1 MKAATTR
8 TPDWTDC
15 LTGLTGLRLA
25 IYDTLLTTG
34 ALYVPQV
41 AAHLNPS
48 QRVLDQI
55 EGALKWLAEHRFVG
69 TKDNCWH
76 AHTPARAREVFES
89 YGPAVIGQPS
99 TYATPARSTGAKD
112 AGDRR
117 NQGAQTAHASGGGVS
132 FSSFT
137 NKPERPEAP
146 ERKVHHQSS
155 LLAFDFL

>member
-48 QRVLDQI
+48 QRALDQI

-69 TKDNCWH
+69 TKDSCWH
-76 AHTPARAREVFES
+76 AHTPAQAREVFEA
-89 YGPAVIGQPS
+89 YGAAVIGQPS

-117 NQGAQTAHASGGGVS
+117 NQGALTAHASGGGVS
-132 FSSFT
+132 SFSPSNPAQPAT
-137 NKPERPEAP
+137 P

-155 LLAFDFL
+155 LLAFDFA

>member
-41 AAHLNPS
+41 AAHLNPN
-48 QRVLDQI
+48 QRALEQI
-55 EGALKWLAEHRFVG
+55 EVALKWLAENRFVG
-69 TKDNCWH
+69 TKDYCWH
-76 AHTPARAREVFES
+76 AHSPAQAREVFEA
-89 YGPAVIGQPS
+89 YGPAIIGQPK
-99 TYATPARSTGAKD
+99 TYATPASSTSAKD

-117 NQGAQTAHASGGGVS
+117 SQDKPSTLGGGGVS
-132 FSSFT
+132 SPT
-137 NKPERPEAP
+137 P

-155 LLAFDFL
+155 LLAFDFA

>member
-1 MKAATTR
+1 MSAPTR

-41 AAHLNPS
+41 AAHLNS
-48 QRVLDQI
+48 KQRVLDQI

-76 AHTPARAREVFES
+76 AHTPAQAREVFEA
-89 YGPAVIGQPS
+89 YGAAVIGQPK
-99 TYATPARSTGAKD
+99 TYATPASSTGAKD

-117 NQGAQTAHASGGGVS
+117 SQDKPSTLGGGGVS
-132 FSSFT
+132 LT
-137 NKPERPEAP
+137 NKPERSEIP

-155 LLAFDFL
+155 LLAFDFA

>member
-1 MKAATTR
+1 MSAATTR

-69 TKDNCWH
+69 TKENCWH
-76 AHTPARAREVFES
+76 AHTPAQAREVFEA
-89 YGPAVIGQPS
+89 YGAAVIGQPS

-117 NQGAQTAHASGGGVS
+117 TQAGIIAKQDGGGVS

-137 NKPERPEAP
+137 NKPERSETP

-155 LLAFDFL
+155 LLAFDFA